1 MFIFNLKVQPPHF
14 VERFLSLDKVRR
26 LSRNGPS
33 CFSCNGDLKGL
44 SSHFQ
49 PRPHCEQLNF
59 SGMVLS
65 CLKLIRSAVTLYPYL
80 IYGTNPSFLLFFQ
93 HSLTLTKVPAGEP
106 TVDGVDNVCWWQKL
120 AGLSVFARKNVGPP
134 LCLCVAQTAGSTKT
148 TVKFTAPPV
157 WRGDGS
163 MWCTAR
169 TASSKVPLDCCTAS
183 LTLQRAASHWRKDL
197 VQRVIWWYQQ
207 QHVSYVR
214 KKGLLHD
221 WV

>member
-1 MFIFNLKVQPPHF
+1 MGIWKVWVVTFNPILIVNNWTFQ
-14 VERFLSLDKVRR
+14 EW
-26 LSRNGPS
+26 
-33 CFSCNGDLKGL
+33 CFHVSNWYD
-44 SSHFQ
+44 
-49 PRPHCEQLNF
+49 QL
-59 SGMVLS
+59 LP
-65 CLKLIRSAVTLYPYL
+65 CIL

-93 HSLTLTKVPAGEP
+93 HSLIQTKVPAGGP
-106 TVDGVDNVCWWQKL
+106 TVDGVDNACWWQKL

-214 KKGLLHD
+214 KKGLLHE

>member
-1 MFIFNLKVQPPHF
+1 MEEVGFYLEKGFSSLALSYIYNQVWRCLTWDFFFLLARTVKIF
-14 VERFLSLDKVRR
+14 FLWHPLDFWTFQEW
-26 LSRNGPS
+26 
-33 CFSCNGDLKGL
+33 CFHVSNWYD
-44 SSHFQ
+44 
-49 PRPHCEQLNF
+49 QL
-59 SGMVLS
+59 LP
-65 CLKLIRSAVTLYPYL
+65 CTL

-93 HSLTLTKVPAGEP
+93 RSLTLTKVPAGGP

-120 AGLSVFARKNVGPP
+120 AGLSVFARRNVGPP
-134 LCLCVAQTAGSTKT
+134 LCPCVAQTAGSTRT

-214 KKGLLHD
+214 KKNGLLHD